1 MSLSY
6 ERRIVDS
13 STLWL
18 IRSCCS
24 QLVLRK
30 PTLPVSFAPV
40 ELIAAQLDA
49 WPFVV
54 AMGRAYVKR

>member
-6 ERRIVDS
+6 ERRIVGS

-24 QLVLRK
+24 QLAHRK
-30 PTLPVSFAPV
+30 PALFVSFAPV

-49 WPFVV
+49 SPFVV
-54 AMGRAYVKR
+54 ATGRDHVKR